1 MGLLPAGHPER
12 WTGYFTNIS
21 KFFADGVY
29 TGKSFMYSSR
39 PALSEALQ
47 IGSRNGVPDRKKFK
61 KVLATEMNLLLNFR
75 FFAAPNSSYRYTRRV
90 E

>member
-1 MGLLPAGHPER
+1 
-12 WTGYFTNIS
+12 
-21 KFFADGVY
+21 
-29 TGKSFMYSSR
+29 MYSSR

-47 IGSRNGVPDRKKFK
+47 NGYRNSVPDRKKFK

-75 FFAAPNSSYRYTRRV
+75 FFVAPNSPHRYTKRI